1 MIAASRFKYGRGV
14 DQVRFTERH
23 LKDPNLSKMI
33 YRVEVE
39 RNLVLRALVNDG
51 RLTDE
56 ETGKPKLVE
65 QQLARIIADW
75 VLAVNKG
82 R

>member
-14 DQVRFTERH
+14 DQVRLTERH

-39 RNLVLRALVNDG
+39 RNVVLRALVNDG
-51 RLTDE
+51 RLTEE

-75 VLAVNKG
+75 VVAVNKG

>member
-14 DQVRFTERH
+14 DQVRFSERH

-39 RNLVLRALVNDG
+39 RNLVLRRWSTMAGL
-51 RLTDE
+51 RKK
-56 ETGKPKLVE
+56 KPESQSWL
-65 QQLARIIADW
+65 
-75 VLAVNKG
+75 NSS
-82 R
+82 

>member
-1 MIAASRFKYGRGV
+1 MVNPRFKYGRGL

-39 RNLVLRALVNDG
+39 RNVVLRALVNDG
-51 RLTDE
+51 RLTE
-56 ETGKPKLVE
+56 AETSEPALVE
-65 QQLARIIADW
+65 RELCRIISDL
-75 VLAVNKG
+75 VVAVNKG